1 MSLDY
6 NKAIGIRFT
15 EKQWSVLD
23 VLAEPHRL
31 SRSSYIRTCIF
42 SKRPP
47 FTTDQEREMW
57 EEAGKVGDLILDY
70 GATKVTEEQKG
81 VLDAMVK
88 DAGFK
93 STAAYV
99 RECIFRTRPKVK
111 NSSVELARIR
121 AGRCEKTPFGTG
133 TLRRIGRVLQGAIA
147 VRCNKNRHQIT
158 LTLADEDFE
167 YLSRLYRWE
176 ELKE

>member
-1 MSLDY
+1 MSIDY
-6 NKAIGIRFT
+6 DKSIGIRFT
-15 EKQWSVLD
+15 EKQWIALD

-31 SRSSYIRTCIF
+31 SRSSYIRACIF

-47 FTTDQEREMW
+47 FTTDREREMW
-57 EEAGKVGDLILDY
+57 EEAGEVGDLILDY
-70 GATKVTEEQKG
+70 GATKVTKEQRE
-81 VLDAMVK
+81 VLSAMVE

-99 RECIFRTRPKVK
+99 RECIFATRPKVK

-121 AGRCEKTPFGTG
+121 AGRYEKTPFGVT
-133 TLRRIGRVLQGAIA
+133 TLRRIGRVLQGAIS
-147 VRCNKNRHQIT
+147 VRCNKSRHQIT
-158 LTLADEDFE
+158 LTLTDEDWE
-167 YLSRLYRWE
+167 YLSNLYRWE